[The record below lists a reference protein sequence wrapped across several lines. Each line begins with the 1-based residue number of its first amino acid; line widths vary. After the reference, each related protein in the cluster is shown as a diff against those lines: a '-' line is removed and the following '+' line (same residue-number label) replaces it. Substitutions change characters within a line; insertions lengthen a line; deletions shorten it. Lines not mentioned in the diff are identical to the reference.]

1 MNRNYHI
8 SIGNPA
14 DDPSLGI
21 ILHGY
26 GCGYIELP
34 KGFHI
39 LNKIPDCSIANTT
52 EAIMFRCTTQPVQ
65 INIGAFPIHEFKKD
79 LIWDNKTSFLV
90 DQNRYKLMTEVT
102 CKGSGVYIF
111 YGIQNVEKS
120 D

>member
-1 MNRNYHI
+1 MKHYSTFNLGSRISRN
-8 SIGNPA
+8 
-14 DDPSLGI
+14 PS
-21 ILHGY
+21 
-26 GCGYIELP
+26 P
-34 KGFHI
+34 KTFRERT
-39 LNKIPDCSIANTT
+39 NNTIANTT